1 MINNK
6 ELTQYITPAVKTPSA
21 PEAETDR
28 INNIILEVINDLLP
42 ELCMEGDIIYP
53 IAAAQ
58 NLQDEPV
65 IKYELENL
73 LECVD
78 SSEYLL
84 NRDGLYYL
92 LEPFN
97 NRIFNCFID
106 ISELSY
112 YPEDF
117 LNLDYMQYD
126 REAIM
131 EYLYDIDISEDME
144 FLSFLQ
150 TIEYLE
156 EYLPDICGGGSY
168 PRFTHEFKQGV
179 IDITPELLELLKIAS
194 KEKQHQQFIESTFL
208 KIEELSLQDITT
220 YLEELFQIKTGE
232 AAAHA
237 GHYNYKIL
245 QLWQYQ
251 TP

>member
-1 MINNK
+1 MISNHEIKQIVN
-6 ELTQYITPAVKTPSA
+6 PAA
-21 PEAETDR
+21 PEPEADK

-42 ELCMEGDIIYP
+42 ELSMESDIIYP

-65 IKYELENL
+65 IKYELEDL
-73 LECVD
+73 LECD

-84 NRDGLYYL
+84 NMDGLYYL

-97 NRIFNCFID
+97 NEIFNTFID
-106 ISELSY
+106 ISDLAF
-112 YPEDF
+112 YPDDF
-117 LNLDYMQYD
+117 LNLDYNAYD

-150 TIEYLE
+150 TIEYLG
-156 EYLPDICGGGSY
+156 EYLPYICGGGSY

-194 KEKQHQQFIESTFL
+194 DEKQHQFIESTFS

-220 YLEELFQIKTGE
+220 YLEELLQIKTGE

-237 GHYNYKIL
+237 GHYNYKVL
-245 QLWQYQ
+245 QIYQYQ
-251 TP
+251 TY